1 MHIGLL
7 LVWDIHV
14 FTPECW
20 HIAMPRKLGGVHFI
34 TELAAGQ
41 YLSRN
46 LQVIAL
52 QWQVPR
58 QILGAS

>member
-1 MHIGLL
+1 
-7 LVWDIHV
+7 
-14 FTPECW
+14 
-20 HIAMPRKLGGVHFI
+20 MPRKLGGVHLI

-41 YLSRN
+41 YLSWN
-46 LQVIAL
+46 LQFIAL

>member
-1 MHIGLL
+1 
-7 LVWDIHV
+7 
-14 FTPECW
+14 
-20 HIAMPRKLGGVHFI
+20 MPRKLGVVHLI

-41 YLSRN
+41 YLSWN
-46 LQVIAL
+46 LQFIAL